1 MTRECN
7 KTYTDI
13 YNCHIGVVQIKTD
26 ECNGKV
32 MCSGECSFR
41 FYDDRWG
48 DIRCALFNKELSGNE
63 RCLECINSSLTVVEP
78 DTTAS
83 QPVNPECGAG

>member
-7 KTYTDI
+7 KTYTDT

-32 MCSGECSFR
+32 MCGRECSFR

-63 RCLECINSSLTVVEP
+63 RCSECINSSLTVVEP
-78 DTTAS
+78 DTTGAQQS
-83 QPVNPECGAG
+83 RSNSGAG